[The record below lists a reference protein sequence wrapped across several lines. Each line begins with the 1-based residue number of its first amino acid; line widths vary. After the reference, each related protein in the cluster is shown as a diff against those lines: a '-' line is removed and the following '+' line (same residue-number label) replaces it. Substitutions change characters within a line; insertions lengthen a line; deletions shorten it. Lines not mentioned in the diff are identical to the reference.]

1 MQNKEEVRRNLRP
14 TWVCWKSREASIPDL
29 GLEGH
34 ACHTDQDS
42 NFQQDICQ
50 RMQQDGECGETA
62 GAGLHSQVRNGQEM
76 ARLSPHKTAQSQL
89 ETGGQDT
96 QALAAGPESIG
107 QGRALSHVHNWC
119 EK

>member
-1 MQNKEEVRRNLRP
+1 MSYRP
-14 TWVCWKSREASIPDL
+14 RFKFSAGHLPENAAGWRVWGDSRSRAAFP
-29 GLEGH
+29 
-34 ACHTDQDS
+34 
-42 NFQQDICQ
+42 
-50 RMQQDGECGETA
+50 
-62 GAGLHSQVRNGQEM
+62 SQV

-96 QALAAGPESIG
+96 QALAAGPESIN